1 MRAALGGM
9 LAVDER
15 IILLAVLVGMRK
27 HHLDVVALQM
37 DDRIERIG
45 SQVLAQQVEEAVA
58 AVIAFP
64 VEIYLEYGVEI
75 GVIVD
80 HRLHEV
86 QIVAVVA
93 EERIV
98 GPETHHGPVL
108 FPRRLRFTLMQQIA
122 ALEVHAHHLSFAHA
136 PDLAFRGK
144 RVHRL
149 EAHAVKAY
157 RLLEILV
164 VELAS
169 GIDFRSHLLHFA
181 ERDSA
186 SVVAHRNLPPR
197 Q

>member
-1 MRAALGGM
+1 
-9 LAVDER
+9 
-15 IILLAVLVGMRK
+15 
-27 HHLDVVALQM
+27 
-37 DDRIERIG
+37 
-45 SQVLAQQVEEAVA
+45 
-58 AVIAFP
+58 
-64 VEIYLEYGVEI
+64 
-75 GVIVD
+75 
-80 HRLHEV
+80 
-86 QIVAVVA
+86 
-93 EERIV
+93 
-98 GPETHHGPVL
+98 
-108 FPRRLRFTLMQQIA
+108 MQQIA

-186 SVVAHRNLPPR
+186 SVVAHRNLPLVSDGDVDSLSHAHVELVDGVVEHLLDKHIYAVVGMRAVAELSYVHTRSAADMLVPR
-197 Q
+197 KLLDGVVVIRVCRCVRPGSAGLHVARHASRLRFSKNLVRTERAFGISTEKFRF